1 MSRHSAT
8 TTVFGL
14 SLDPWGKLVLIDSE
28 GERHVAVTPV
38 RVFPT
43 SDERRW
49 ISIVDGSGKELAL
62 VEDPQTLLPQVR
74 ELLETELS
82 RREFMPE
89 ILRILYVSSI
99 MEPCDWEVITDRGP
113 TRFVLKSEDDV
124 RRLSPFSGIISDA
137 HGVRY
142 LVRDT
147 RKLDLYG
154 RRALEQYI

>member
-8 TTVFGL
+8 TAVFGL

-28 GERHVAVTPV
+28 GERHVGVTPV

-49 ISIVDGSGKELAL
+49 ISIVDTHGKELAL

-124 RRLSPFSGIISDA
+124 RRLSPFSGIIIDA